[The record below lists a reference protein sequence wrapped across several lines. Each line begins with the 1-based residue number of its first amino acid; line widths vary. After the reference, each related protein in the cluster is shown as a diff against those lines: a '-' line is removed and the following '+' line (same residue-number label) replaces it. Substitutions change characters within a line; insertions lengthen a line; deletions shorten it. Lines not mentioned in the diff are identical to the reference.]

1 MNNQLLLVED
11 VDGLGRSGDLVK
23 VKPGFSRN
31 YLLPQRKAVIA
42 TKQTLRMQDELKK
55 ERAKRAA
62 EDRKEAEA
70 LAQNLIGKVFNTT
83 VKVDQEGHMYGSVSA
98 FDIVDL
104 FEKEGITITR
114 RNVLLQHPIKT
125 VGTHEINLKLKE
137 GVPAKITLQIDAEVE
152 LTL

>member
-98 FDIVDL
+98 FDIVQL
-104 FEKEGITITR
+104 FENEGITITR